1 VTGQATR
8 PRLILAFVIATGLPA
23 HAQIIRSTAPP
34 LAPADAVA
42 VLQSSHSP
50 ANVTGLHFYRDVDGP
65 RVAISGLS
73 SPTPGPWNWPAESPR
88 LRLDGTPL
96 SQPPDRY
103 GPDFLFLPSFG
114 SFGSSRGHSRSPA
127 GSHTRHR

>member
-1 VTGQATR
+1 MPVMSLSVA
-8 PRLILAFVIATGLPA
+8 LIVVAFGAAAPVS
-23 HAQIIRSTAPP
+23 AQIRSTAPP

-50 ANVTGLHFYRDVDGP
+50 ADVTHAFFYREPGPRWFVTGASGP
-65 RVAISGLS
+65 TA
-73 SPTPGPWNWPAESPR
+73 GPWDWPPESPR

-114 SFGSSRGHSRSPA
+114 ASRGVHPRSA
-127 GSHTRHR
+127 TGHEHGARHR